1 VTCRNTEEFV
11 GSHTRL
17 AKADRE
23 SKDKYKDKE
32 IQIITIPDRES
43 KDNRMGIHL
52 SDRLVIYAKIGQ

>member
-1 VTCRNTEEFV
+1 VTCRKPEGFV

-17 AKADRE
+17 SKADRE
-23 SKDKYKDKE
+23 SKDKYRDRE

>member
-1 VTCRNTEEFV
+1 MTCRKPKGFV
-11 GSHTRL
+11 GSHY
-17 AKADRE
+17 KAPGTDRE
-23 SKDKYKDKE
+23 SKDKYKNKG